1 MLSNDG
7 VLAIGKTNTS
17 QQVDGIPVKKKKKLD
32 ILAIIFFMPNCSVFA
47 IKLRAIVIFVT
58 LSR

>member
-17 QQVDGIPVKKKKKLD
+17 QQVDGIPVKKKELD